1 MHNHDHHDHHLQVNN
16 KFLWGIL
23 LNTVFVCVEFFYGW
37 KIDSISLKADAWH
50 NLSDVLGLI
59 ISWFAFF
66 MAGKSPTKKYTYGYS
81 KGTILASLANCI
93 ILFWAVAEMFSDA
106 YLRIKS
112 PTSIDTNTVIWI
124 AGLGIII
131 NTLTA
136 LLFFREKEL
145 NNRAAFLHMAAD
157 ALVSLAVLLGGV
169 MIGIGAPS
177 WIDPI
182 IGAII
187 GIVILYGTWN
197 LFRKTLRLSLDG
209 VPHEISMN
217 DVYSKIENID
227 GVLEVNNVH
236 IWAISTTRNACT
248 IEVKLNAQSE
258 SEQIKKLIKEELKQ
272 FRIQH
277 STIETYL

>member
-37 KIDSISLKADAWH
+37 KVNSISLKADAWH

-66 MAGKSPTKKYTYGYS
+66 MASKSPTKTYTYGYS

-93 ILFWAVAEMFSDA
+93 ILFWAVGEMFSDA
-106 YLRIKS
+106 YFRIKT
-112 PTSIDTNTVIWI
+112 PTKIDTEIVIWI
-124 AGLGIII
+124 AGLGIVI

-136 LLFFREKEL
+136 LLFFKEKEL

-157 ALVSLAVLLGGV
+157 ALVSLAVLVGGV
-169 MIGIGAPS
+169 VINYGGPS
-177 WIDPI
+177 WIDPM
-182 IGAII
+182 IGALI

-197 LFRKTLRLSLDG
+197 LFCKTLRLSLDG
-209 VPHEISMN
+209 VPYEISIEE
-217 DVYSKIENID
+217 VYAKIEQVD
-227 GVLEVNNVH
+227 GVIEVKNLHV
-236 IWAISTTRNACT
+236 WAISTTRNACT
-248 IEVKLNAQSE
+248 LEVKIDDYSNLSF
-258 SEQIKKLIKEELKQ
+258 IKNIIKNELKHY
-272 FRIQH
+272 RIQH
-277 STIETYL
+277 TTIETY

>member
-23 LNTVFVCVEFFYGW
+23 LNIVFVCVEFFYGW
-37 KIDSISLKADAWH
+37 KVNSISLKADAWH

-66 MAGKSPTKKYTYGYS
+66 MASKSPTKTYTYGYS

-93 ILFWAVAEMFSDA
+93 ILFWAVGEMFSDA
-106 YLRIKS
+106 YLRIKI
-112 PTSIDTNTVIWI
+112 PTKIDSEIVVGI
-124 AGLGIII
+124 AGLGILI

-136 LLFFREKEL
+136 LLFFKEKEL

-157 ALVSLAVLLGGV
+157 VLVSLAVLVGGV
-169 MIGIGAPS
+169 FIIYGGPSCIDPLIGAL
-177 WIDPI
+177 
-182 IGAII
+182 IGV
-187 GIVILYGTWN
+187 VILYGTWN

-209 VPHEISMN
+209 VPYEISIDEM
-217 DVYSKIENID
+217 YLRIEQIE
-227 GVLEVNNVH
+227 GVLEVKNVH
-236 IWAISTTRNACT
+236 VWAISTTRNACT
-248 IEVKLNAQSE
+248 LEVKLKNNSD
-258 SEQIKKLIKEELKQ
+258 SLLIKESIKEEIKH

-277 STIETYL
+277 TTIETY

>member
-66 MAGKSPTKKYTYGYS
+66 MASKSPTKEYTYGYS
-81 KGTILASLANCI
+81 KGTVLASLANCI
-93 ILFWAVAEMFSDA
+93 ILFWAVGEMFSDA
-106 YLRIKS
+106 YLRIKT
-112 PTSIDTNTVIWI
+112 PTIIDTEIVIWI
-124 AGLGIII
+124 AGLGIVI

-136 LLFFREKEL
+136 LLFFNEKEL

-157 ALVSLAVLLGGV
+157 ALVSLAVLVGGV
-169 MIGIGAPS
+169 IISIGGPS
-177 WIDPI
+177 WIDPL
-182 IGAII
+182 IGALI

-209 VPHEISMN
+209 VPYEISI
-217 DVYSKIENID
+217 DEVYSKIEQIN
-227 GVLEVNNVH
+227 GVLEVKNVH
-236 IWAISTTRNACT
+236 VWAISTTRNACT
-248 IEVKLNAQSE
+248 LEVKIDNHSDLSFIKDD
-258 SEQIKKLIKEELKQ
+258 IKKELKHY
-272 FRIQH
+272 RIQH
-277 STIETYL
+277 TTIETY